1 MSFRIAA
8 DAVLLLH
15 AAFVAF
21 VTLGALLALRWRRV
35 MWVHVPAMAWGV
47 LAESTA
53 RICPLTYVENTL
65 RIHAGDAG
73 YGGSFIEHYVL
84 RMLYPDGLTVTTQI
98 KLALALIAINAV
110 IYAWV
115 FWPRRRSQLHPAR

>member
-1 MSFRIAA
+1 
-8 DAVLLLH
+8 
-15 AAFVAF
+15 
-21 VTLGALLALRWRRV
+21 
-35 MWVHVPAMAWGV
+35 MAWGV

-65 RIHAGDAG
+65 RIQAGDAG

-84 RMLYPDGLTVTTQI
+84 RMLYPDGLTATTQI

>member
-21 VTLGALLALRWRRV
+21 VTLGAVLALRWRRV
-35 MWVHVPAMAWGV
+35 IWAHLPAMSWGV

-65 RIHAGDAG
+65 RIQAGDAG
-73 YGGSFIEHYVL
+73 YGGSFIEHYLL
-84 RMLYPDGLTVTTQI
+84 RVLYPDGLTANTQI
-98 KLALALIAINAV
+98 LLALALIAINAV